1 MITPYLQRK
10 KKITKK
16 NEEYVWENLQISLNK
31 NKFIILCLL
40 FFGLIIL
47 YNYVL
52 YNKDNSDMIQ
62 SYENKEN
69 VYFISKFNNTK
80 APKTYW
86 NYLDKFYSIYG
97 LYQLCDNYLNITY
110 RIKEFFQ
117 TNITTDIFDLNNY
130 IKIKEYLGLD
140 GNITKVI
147 ENGVL
152 VLTFIIGPEIL
163 NFRFEKQFFIDL
175 LLRNKLKLGLGIGQ
189 FLLLSGLLYF
199 GHDLSI
205 SPENIIDY
213 AKQFFYQIINLN
225 DDNDEINNSTL
236 ILK

>member
-69 VYFISKFNNTK
+69 VYFISKFNKTK
-80 APKTYW
+80 K
-86 NYLDKFYSIYG
+86 LQKLIG
-97 LYQLCDNYLNITY
+97 
-110 RIKEFFQ
+110 
-117 TNITTDIFDLNNY
+117 
-130 IKIKEYLGLD
+130 
-140 GNITKVI
+140 
-147 ENGVL
+147 
-152 VLTFIIGPEIL
+152 II
-163 NFRFEKQFFIDL
+163 
-175 LLRNKLKLGLGIGQ
+175 
-189 FLLLSGLLYF
+189 
-199 GHDLSI
+199 
-205 SPENIIDY
+205 
-213 AKQFFYQIINLN
+213 
-225 DDNDEINNSTL
+225 
-236 ILK
+236 